1 MKSILITGGNGFIA
15 KNLFEKLD
23 AGKYDIQSV
32 NRSQLNLLHD
42 QDVGLFFKNNQYDVV
57 IHTAT
62 HKSTRNA
69 TENLD
74 MVLENNLRMFFNLEQ
89 CRESYG
95 KLISIGSGA
104 EYDGEH
110 YFPMMQEKYFGCHVP
125 KDSYGF
131 SKYIMSKIV
140 EKDAK
145 MIDLRI
151 FGLFGPYEDWEIR
164 FISNACCK
172 AMYGL
177 PITINQNVRFDY
189 MYVNDF
195 VKIVEWFID
204 NSPSQKCY
212 NVTTGIPLDLLTLA
226 GKVIGVSG
234 NNPGIVVAREGMKP
248 EYSGDNSQLMK
259 EIGGFAFTDIDVA
272 IRELYSWYAN
282 RKGSIDRSK
291 LLVDK

>member
-1 MKSILITGGNGFIA
+1 MKSVLITGGNGFIA

-23 AGKYDIQSV
+23 AGKYDVQSV
-32 NRSQLNLLHD
+32 NRSQLNLLHAL
-42 QDVGLFFKNNQYDVV
+42 DVGAFFKKKKYDVV

-62 HKSTRNA
+62 QNSTRNA
-69 TENLD
+69 AGNLN

-110 YFPMMQEKYFGCHVP
+110 YFPMMREEYFGCHVP

-131 SKYIMSKIV
+131 SKYIMAKIA
-140 EKDAK
+140 ENEAK
-145 MIDLRI
+145 IIDLRI

-177 PITINQNVRFDY
+177 PITIRQNVRFDY

-204 NSPSQKCY
+204 NDPSRRCY
-212 NVTTGIPLDLLTLA
+212 NVTTGKPLDLLSLA
-226 GKVIGVSG
+226 KKVIAASG
-234 NNPGIVVAREGMKP
+234 KDPGIVVAREGMKP
-248 EYSGDNSQLMK
+248 EYSGDNRRLMK
-259 EIGGFAFTDIDVA
+259 EIGGFAFTDIDKA
-272 IRELYSWYAN
+272 IRELYSWYEN
-282 RKGSIDRSK
+282 RKGSIDMSK
-291 LLVDK
+291 LLIDK